1 MSELFNRLELRKMFQ
16 AVYCLEIPLARRHF
30 ASETLFN
37 DTFWQNGGVKCMGQ
51 IEELERELE
60 SIKYQ
65 VGQIQLGLS
74 RATHAVVDIKEE
86 QKKLQQ
92 MQAQIQSNMQQAN
105 MQQLQAQMQS
115 NMQQTNMQQ
124 PQVQM
129 QSPMQSQPQLQS
141 NMQQPQPNMQQQQGM
156 QSQYRP
162 MQQGVAPA
170 QSMNGQQSMGQAIN
184 QPMQNLQQLNPAYQ
198 QNPQSAFRNI
208 NNANKNS
215 AESWIGKHLMGV
227 FASILIFI
235 ALILFASLIIPYLN
249 DVIKIGLMFTV
260 SIALTGFAFYEHQ
273 KRPRNTFFTALL
285 ACGLGCSYLSILVTR
300 IYFKVI
306 GDVAMYV
313 LLLVWAGIILYMGKK
328 ESKLFQVIGN
338 AGYIISALLA
348 WNLKDGALVLP
359 VLVYL
364 LIMGGAFQYNFRKDN
379 LQRTIQSCIN
389 LAIILYFATRIG
401 HNVEKCVSLTVSAGL
416 IVVISAAYFAAFL
429 FGKKLINS
437 ANKTFFAS
445 ASAIVFYVSFL
456 LLADCLKMP
465 KWISLTVFFCVAAI
479 AEAEAFLQRN
489 EKESETVSFYKS
501 FWITAW
507 FAIAEIGTY
516 VLYQEFFDSGAL
528 FVALIPLA
536 VYGVK
541 KEYTLFRNQAI
552 ILAALMTLLENFGE
566 WSIIFCAVELV
577 YAIIVLV
584 MEGFV
589 VKKSFEYKFI
599 WYFYVQA
606 CIALLFWT
614 VADKSA
620 FGNDGFRIMCAV
632 IPVGIFNMLMR
643 MLKFDRDDKGVSNIT
658 ALMVLDGVN
667 AAGLLLGLYNIYMVE
682 GAIQQGINIAFTT
695 ALACVNVRR
704 HFAGKSAEKLY
715 AGIKFGI
722 ILLVSLIS
730 YDAAGYIV
738 SVAVLAFAILCIVIG
753 FNKIFGAKELR
764 IYGLVLAMVSVVKF
778 IMYDITYENT
788 IGRAISFLISGILCF
803 GISAIYNHFE
813 KQGQQ

>member
-1 MSELFNRLELRKMFQ
+1 
-16 AVYCLEIPLARRHF
+16 
-30 ASETLFN
+30 
-37 DTFWQNGGVKCMGQ
+37 MGQ
-51 IEELERELE
+51 IEDLERELE

-92 MQAQIQSNMQQAN
+92 QLQVRPNMQQAPMQQMPMQQPQMQAN
-105 MQQLQAQMQS
+105 MQQPPVQQPQMQS
-115 NMQQTNMQQ
+115 NMQQPQMQVNMQQ
-124 PQVQM
+124 VPV
-129 QSPMQSQPQLQS
+129 
-141 NMQQPQPNMQQQQGM
+141 QQPQMQPGVQPQGM
-156 QSQYRP
+156 QSQYSGMQGAAPARP
-162 MQQGVAPA
+162 MQ
-170 QSMNGQQSMGQAIN
+170 GQFSGQAMN
-184 QPMQNLQQLNPAYQ
+184 QQMQRQQQFNPAFQ
-198 QNPQSAFRNI
+198 QRQQPAFRNI
-208 NNANKNS
+208 INTNKS
-215 AESWIGKHLMGV
+215 STESWIGKHLMGV
-227 FASILIFI
+227 LASVLIFI

-249 DVIKIGLMFTV
+249 DAVKIGLMFTV
-260 SIALTGFAFYEHQ
+260 SIALTGFAFYEHR
-273 KRPRNTFFTALL
+273 KRPENTFFTALL
-285 ACGLGCSYLSILVTR
+285 ACGLGCTYLSILVTR

-306 GDVAMYV
+306 GDIAMYV

-359 VLVYL
+359 VLAYL
-364 LIMGGAFQYNFRKDN
+364 LILGGAFQYNFRKDN
-379 LQRTIQSCIN
+379 MQRLVQSSIN
-389 LAIILYFATRIG
+389 LAIIFYFAARIG
-401 HNVEKCVSLTVSAGL
+401 QNVEKCIPLTVSAIF
-416 IVVISAAYFAAFL
+416 IVVISAVYFAASL

-437 ANKTFFAS
+437 ANKIYFAF
-445 ASAIVFYVSFL
+445 ASAIVFYMSYL
-456 LLADCLKMP
+456 LLADCVEMP
-465 KWISLTVFFCVAAI
+465 DWISLTVFFIIAAVAELA
-479 AEAEAFLQRN
+479 AFLQRN
-489 EKESETVSFYKS
+489 EKEDDTSLFFKH
-501 FWITAW
+501 FGIIGW

-516 VLYQEFFDSGAL
+516 IMYRDFFNTGAL
-528 FVALIPLA
+528 FVALLPIA

-541 KEYTLFRNQAI
+541 KEYALFRNQAI

-803 GISAIYNHFE
+803 GITSL
-813 KQGQQ
+813 

>member
-1 MSELFNRLELRKMFQ
+1 
-16 AVYCLEIPLARRHF
+16 
-30 ASETLFN
+30 
-37 DTFWQNGGVKCMGQ
+37 MGQ

-105 MQQLQAQMQS
+105 MQQPQA
-115 NMQQTNMQQ
+115 
-124 PQVQM
+124 QM
-129 QSPMQSQPQLQS
+129 QSPMQSQPQMQPNMQQSQLQP
-141 NMQQPQPNMQQQQGM
+141 NMQQPQMNMQQPNMQQPQMRGTLQPQGM
-156 QSQYRP
+156 QSQYRQMP
-162 MQQGVAPA
+162 QGAAPA
-170 QSMNGQQSMGQAIN
+170 QPMNGQQNSDQTGYQSMQNRQQFNPAYHQSRQQFN
-184 QPMQNLQQLNPAYQ
+184 PAYQQNRQQFNAAYQQNLQQLNPAYQ

-227 FASILIFI
+227 FASVLIFI

-260 SIALTGFAFYEHQ
+260 SIALTGFAFYEHK
-273 KRPRNTFFTALL
+273 KRPGNTFFTALL

-313 LLLVWAGIILYMGKK
+313 LLLGWAGIILYMGKK

-389 LAIILYFATRIG
+389 QAIILYFATRIG

-465 KWISLTVFFCVAAI
+465 KWIALMVFFGVAAI

-489 EKESETVSFYKS
+489 KKENETVSFYKS

-528 FVALIPLA
+528 FVALIPIA

-541 KEYTLFRNQAI
+541 KEYALFRNQAI

-620 FGNDGFRIMCAV
+620 FGDDGFRIMCAV

-682 GAIQQGINIAFTT
+682 GAALQGINIAFTT

>member
-1 MSELFNRLELRKMFQ
+1 
-16 AVYCLEIPLARRHF
+16 
-30 ASETLFN
+30 
-37 DTFWQNGGVKCMGQ
+37 MGQ

-738 SVAVLAFAILCIVIG
+738 SVAGLAFAILCIVIG

>member
-1 MSELFNRLELRKMFQ
+1 
-16 AVYCLEIPLARRHF
+16 
-30 ASETLFN
+30 
-37 DTFWQNGGVKCMGQ
+37 
-51 IEELERELE
+51 
-60 SIKYQ
+60 
-65 VGQIQLGLS
+65 
-74 RATHAVVDIKEE
+74 
-86 QKKLQQ
+86 
-92 MQAQIQSNMQQAN
+92 
-105 MQQLQAQMQS
+105 
-115 NMQQTNMQQ
+115 
-124 PQVQM
+124 
-129 QSPMQSQPQLQS
+129 
-141 NMQQPQPNMQQQQGM
+141 
-156 QSQYRP
+156 
-162 MQQGVAPA
+162 
-170 QSMNGQQSMGQAIN
+170 
-184 QPMQNLQQLNPAYQ
+184 
-198 QNPQSAFRNI
+198 
-208 NNANKNS
+208 
-215 AESWIGKHLMGV
+215 MGV
-227 FASILIFI
+227 FASVLIFI

-273 KRPRNTFFTALL
+273 KRPGNTFFTALL

-313 LLLVWAGIILYMGKK
+313 LLLVWTGIILYMGKR

-364 LIMGGAFQYNFRKDN
+364 VIMGGAFQYNFRKNN

-389 LAIILYFATRIG
+389 QAIILYFATRIG

-489 EKESETVSFYKS
+489 EKESETVSFFKS

-516 VLYQEFFDSGAL
+516 ILYQEFFDSGAL
-528 FVALIPLA
+528 FVALLPIA

-541 KEYTLFRNQAI
+541 KEYALFRNQAI

-620 FGNDGFRIMCAV
+620 FGDDGFRIMCAV

-643 MLKFDRDDKGVSNIT
+643 MLKFDTGKRCSKG
-658 ALMVLDGVN
+658 
-667 AAGLLLGLYNIYMVE
+667 NIYSLLN
-682 GAIQQGINIAFTT
+682 GSFDHINI
-695 ALACVNVRR
+695 V
-704 HFAGKSAEKLY
+704 KSQK
-715 AGIKFGI
+715 
-722 ILLVSLIS
+722 
-730 YDAAGYIV
+730 
-738 SVAVLAFAILCIVIG
+738 
-753 FNKIFGAKELR
+753 
-764 IYGLVLAMVSVVKF
+764 
-778 IMYDITYENT
+778 
-788 IGRAISFLISGILCF
+788 
-803 GISAIYNHFE
+803 
-813 KQGQQ
+813 

>member
-1 MSELFNRLELRKMFQ
+1 
-16 AVYCLEIPLARRHF
+16 
-30 ASETLFN
+30 
-37 DTFWQNGGVKCMGQ
+37 MGQ

-92 MQAQIQSNMQQAN
+92 IQAQIQSNMQQAN
-105 MQQLQAQMQS
+105 MQQPQA
-115 NMQQTNMQQ
+115 
-124 PQVQM
+124 QM
-129 QSPMQSQPQLQS
+129 QSPMQSQPHMQP
-141 NMQQPQPNMQQQQGM
+141 NMQQPQMQPNMQQPQGM

-184 QPMQNLQQLNPAYQ
+184 QPMQNLQQFNTANQQNRQQFNPAYRQNLQQFNSAYQQNLQQLNPAYQ

-227 FASILIFI
+227 FASVLIFI

-273 KRPRNTFFTALL
+273 KRPGNTFFTALL

-456 LLADCLKMP
+456 LLA
-465 KWISLTVFFCVAAI
+465 AI

-489 EKESETVSFYKS
+489 EKESETVSFFKS

-528 FVALIPLA
+528 FVALLPLA

-541 KEYTLFRNQAI
+541 KEYALFRNQAI

-722 ILLVSLIS
+722 ILIVSLVS

>member
-1 MSELFNRLELRKMFQ
+1 MFQ

-92 MQAQIQSNMQQAN
+92 MQAQIQSNMQQPQMQPN
-105 MQQLQAQMQS
+105 MQQL
-115 NMQQTNMQQ
+115 
-124 PQVQM
+124 
-129 QSPMQSQPQLQS
+129 QLQS
-141 NMQQPQPNMQQQQGM
+141 NMQQPQPNMQQPQGM

-184 QPMQNLQQLNPAYQ
+184 QPMQNLQQFNTANQQNRQQFNPAYRQNLQQFNSAYQQNMQQLNPAYQ
-198 QNPQSAFRNI
+198 QNPQSAFRNL

-227 FASILIFI
+227 FASVLIFI

-260 SIALTGFAFYEHQ
+260 SIALTGFAFYEHK
-273 KRPRNTFFTALL
+273 KRPGNTFFTALL

-313 LLLVWAGIILYMGKK
+313 LLLVWAGIILYMGKR

-445 ASAIVFYVSFL
+445 ASAIVLYISFL
-456 LLADCLKMP
+456 LLADCLEMP
-465 KWISLTVFFCVAAI
+465 KWISLTAFFCVAAI

-489 EKESETVSFYKS
+489 EKESETVSFFKS

-516 VLYQEFFDSGAL
+516 ILYQEFFDSGAL
-528 FVALIPLA
+528 FVALLPIA

-541 KEYTLFRNQAI
+541 KEYALFRNQAI

-566 WSIIFCAVELV
+566 LSIIFCAVELV

-606 CIALLFWT
+606 CIALLFWN

-632 IPVGIFNMLMR
+632 IPVGIFNMIMR

-667 AAGLLLGLYNIYMVE
+667 VAGLLLGLYNIYMVE
-682 GAIQQGINIAFTT
+682 GAALQGINIAFTT

-722 ILLVSLIS
+722 ILIVSLVS

>member
-1 MSELFNRLELRKMFQ
+1 
-16 AVYCLEIPLARRHF
+16 
-30 ASETLFN
+30 
-37 DTFWQNGGVKCMGQ
+37 
-51 IEELERELE
+51 
-60 SIKYQ
+60 
-65 VGQIQLGLS
+65 
-74 RATHAVVDIKEE
+74 
-86 QKKLQQ
+86 
-92 MQAQIQSNMQQAN
+92 
-105 MQQLQAQMQS
+105 
-115 NMQQTNMQQ
+115 
-124 PQVQM
+124 
-129 QSPMQSQPQLQS
+129 
-141 NMQQPQPNMQQQQGM
+141 
-156 QSQYRP
+156 
-162 MQQGVAPA
+162 
-170 QSMNGQQSMGQAIN
+170 
-184 QPMQNLQQLNPAYQ
+184 
-198 QNPQSAFRNI
+198 
-208 NNANKNS
+208 
-215 AESWIGKHLMGV
+215 MGV

-249 DVIKIGLMFTV
+249 DTIKIGLMFTV
-260 SIALTGFAFYEHQ
+260 SLALTGFAFYEHQ
-273 KRPRNTFFTALL
+273 KRPGNTFFTALL

-300 IYFKVI
+300 IYFKAI

-313 LLLVWAGIILYMGKK
+313 LLLVWAGIILYMGKR

-359 VLVYL
+359 VLGYL
-364 LIMGGAFQYNFRKDN
+364 LIMGGAFQYNFRKNN

-389 LAIILYFATRIG
+389 LSIILYFAARIG
-401 HNVEKCVSLTVSAGL
+401 HNVEKCVPLTVSASL
-416 IVVISAAYFAAFL
+416 IVVISAVYFAAFL
-429 FGKKLINS
+429 FGKKLISS

-445 ASAIVFYVSFL
+445 ASAIVFYASFL
-456 LLADCLKMP
+456 LLADCLEMP
-465 KWISLTVFFCVAAI
+465 KWISLTVFFCIAAF

-489 EKESETVSFYKS
+489 EKENDTASFFKC

-507 FAIAEIGTY
+507 FSLAEIGTY
-516 VLYQEFFDSGAL
+516 VLYKEFFDSGAL
-528 FVALIPLA
+528 FVALLPLA

-541 KEYTLFRNQAI
+541 KEYALFRNQAI
-552 ILAALMTLLENFGE
+552 ILAALLTLLEHFGE
-566 WSIIFCAVELV
+566 WNIIFCAVELV
-577 YAIIVLV
+577 YAIIVLA

-589 VKKSFEYKFI
+589 VKKSFVYKFI
-599 WYFYVQA
+599 WYFYVQT
-606 CIALLFWT
+606 CIAIFFCT
-614 VADKSA
+614 VADKFA
-620 FGNDGFRIMCAV
+620 FDNDGFMFAV

-643 MLKFDRDDKGVSNIT
+643 VLKFDRDDKGVSNIT

-667 AAGLLLGLYNIYMVE
+667 AAGILLGLYNIYMVE
-682 GAIQQGINIAFTT
+682 GAIPQGINIAFTT

-738 SVAVLAFAILCIVIG
+738 SVSVLAFAILCIVIG